1 MPMSRRAAGTPLK
14 SRPLMRISPESACS
28 KPATIRSA
36 VVLPQPDGPSSA
48 TSSPGAMSSDMLSS
62 ARRVPNARVTS
73 RSDTLVPADWLA
85 AVITLVAISSR
96 LLSSCWG
103 LR

>member
-1 MPMSRRAAGTPLK
+1 MPMSRLAAGTAETSLP
-14 SRPLMRISPESACS
+14 STRTSPASACS

-36 VVLPQPDGPSSA
+36 VVLPQPDGPSRA

-62 ARRVPNARVTS
+62 ARTVPNARVTS
-73 RSDTLVPADWLA
+73 RSDTLVPAASDV

-96 LLSSCWG
+96 LLSLCWG
-103 LR
+103 